1 MGKQPYGSQESY
13 SLVLFMSD
21 LLQSKGTVKTPLGK
35 WLLHQMMSL
44 LKESSL
50 TESTIFILNVHR
62 LNFLMMFDSMS
73 TRSINMAKQLFLFLA
88 NRSDKVIDSQGKLFH
103 SSLGLF
109 DRAVKHLES
118 EESSSKR
125 LSQWELFTYV
135 KWSRDFCQQKIDRLP
150 ALSLPS

>member
-1 MGKQPYGSQESY
+1 MMG
-13 SLVLFMSD
+13 
-21 LLQSKGTVKTPLGK
+21 
-35 WLLHQMMSL
+35 L

-62 LNFLMMFDSMS
+62 LNLLMIFDSMS
-73 TRSINMAKQLFLFLA
+73 PRSINAAKQLFLFLA

-109 DRAVKHLES
+109 DRAVKQLES

-135 KWSRDFCQQKIDRLP
+135 KSSSDFCQQKVDKLP
-150 ALSLPS
+150 SLSLSS